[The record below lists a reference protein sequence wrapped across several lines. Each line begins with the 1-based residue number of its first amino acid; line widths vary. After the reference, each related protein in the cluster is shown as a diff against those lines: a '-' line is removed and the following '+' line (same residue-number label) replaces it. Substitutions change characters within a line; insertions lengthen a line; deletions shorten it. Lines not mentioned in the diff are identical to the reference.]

1 MRQPHILKYL
11 LLMLGVAPVYKAK
24 LQLTPALI
32 TVMIVVV
39 RLAPEYLH
47 RNTCS
52 LVCFRRYSRLLISVS
67 QLRILH
73 ASAGLIYSPGGA
85 AGASYLEQFGGY
97 NTHKPAIH
105 SRHRRIVRLM

>member
-1 MRQPHILKYL
+1 MRQPLILKYL
-11 LLMLGVAPVYKAK
+11 LLMLDVAPVYKAK

-32 TVMIVVV
+32 SVMIVVV

-67 QLRILH
+67 QQRVFH
-73 ASAGLIYSPGGA
+73 AFTVLTNLPGGA
-85 AGASYLEQFGGY
+85 AGTSYLEPLGGCDTY
-97 NTHKPAIH
+97 GMRYTA
-105 SRHRRIVRLM
+105 VTGELYV